1 MNNDAL
7 VAALGLDA
15 IAAVHGYRLAVLTEG
30 KRRGARLVSEALSDV
45 VPISSGVCVVIDP
58 IDIRLTFT
66 EHRYQPNLTGHTLT
80 WNPSRGWS
88 LRGPSLGDPQS
99 FYAGPPAMPLD
110 LVPTPMQVLD
120 WASAPQPGTIPPPT
134 GIDLDDDPD
143 AISRLLGFI
152 DPDHRVPFFDAFAAG
167 STRNG
172 QSGAAATIAK
182 R

>member
-15 IAAVHGYRLAVLTEG
+15 VAAVHGYRLAVLAEG
-30 KRRGARLVSEALSDV
+30 QRRGARLISEVLSDV

-58 IDIRLTFT
+58 IDIRMTFA
-66 EHRYQPNLTGHTLT
+66 EHRFRPHLADHTLT

-88 LRGPSLGDPQS
+88 LSGPAPGDPQR
-99 FYAGPPAMPLD
+99 FYAGPAAMPLN

-120 WASAPQPGTIPPPT
+120 WVAAPQTGTTAPPT

-152 DPDHRVPFFDAFAAG
+152 DPDHRVPFYDAFARG
-167 STRNG
+167 STPNG
-172 QSGAAATIAK
+172 QSGAPATIAK
-182 R
+182 H

>member
-15 IAAVHGYRLAVLTEG
+15 VAAVHGYRLAVLAEG
-30 KRRGARLVSEALSDV
+30 HRRGASLVSEALSDV

-58 IDIRLTFT
+58 IDIRLTFV
-66 EHRYQPNLTGHTLT
+66 EHRSRPYLAGHTLT
-80 WNPSRGWS
+80 WNPSRGWF
-88 LRGPSLGDPQS
+88 LFGPAPGDPQR
-99 FYAGPPAMPLD
+99 FYAGPAAMPLN

-120 WASAPQPGTIPPPT
+120 WAANPQTGTTAPPT

-143 AISRLLGFI
+143 AISRLLGFV
-152 DPDHRVPFFDAFAAG
+152 DPDHRVPCYDAFAPG
-167 STRNG
+167 STPNG
-172 QSGAAATIAK
+172 QSGAPATIAE